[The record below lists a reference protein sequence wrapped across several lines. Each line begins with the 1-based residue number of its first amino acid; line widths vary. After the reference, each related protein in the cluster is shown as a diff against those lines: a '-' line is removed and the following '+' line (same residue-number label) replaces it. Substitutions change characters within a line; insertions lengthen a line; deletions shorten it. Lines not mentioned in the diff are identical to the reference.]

1 MRERG
6 MTACVLMGM
15 VLSIGMSSSALVAES
30 SGAPAVVE
38 QIGSTATK
46 VGKKIEEGV
55 TKTVKKVEEKHFGDK
70 IEQKLR
76 KAANKTAEG
85 FEKAGKEI
93 ELKFGN

>member
-15 VLSIGMSSSALVAES
+15 VLSVGMSSSALVAES
-30 SGAPAVVE
+30 SDAPAVVE

-55 TKTVKKVEEKHFGDK
+55 TKTIKKVEEKHFGVQ
-70 IEQKLR
+70 IAQKLR

-85 FEKAGKEI
+85 FVKAGKEI
-93 ELKFGN
+93 EPKFGN